1 MRTLLH
7 TSDPAEPLV
16 DLGDL
21 DPAAKL
27 ADLVAVRD
35 ELLWLEDGEEPLDP
49 TQAIRE
55 VVTVEHVEILHLHR
69 HAHLR
74 IRVEI
79 RYHGRRVQAEYPPST
94 TLRRVE
100 RRAVRELGL
109 APGDA
114 AELVL
119 RCLGTDADLDPELH
133 LGTLAGPRG
142 EVVELDLVPAV
153 HFAG

>member
-49 TQAIRE
+49 TRAIRE
-55 VVTVEHVEILHLHR
+55 VVTVEQVEILHLHR
-69 HAHLR
+69 
-74 IRVEI
+74 
-79 RYHGRRVQAEYPPST
+79 
-94 TLRRVE
+94 
-100 RRAVRELGL
+100 
-109 APGDA
+109 
-114 AELVL
+114 
-119 RCLGTDADLDPELH
+119 
-133 LGTLAGPRG
+133 
-142 EVVELDLVPAV
+142 
-153 HFAG
+153 